1 MKTNKVIKFTWHV
14 NRRTTDL
21 YFYAGSYQDATSEIE
36 GEINRNSYGI
46 SGYPISDRVEEELS
60 EEMNMDFWEKKYEDE
75 PEKFEDMMEKFHEG
89 IWELAT
95 EKQWREAVLEEG
107 AKESQADM
115 FWWTVYEA
123 MTMVDFSK
131 RISPE
136 REKKIIEL
144 YGNYTIKELYN
155 IYLDYVELYY
165 KTNYIENPE
174 ANYVQNEMIKDFWKG
189 LLNKEIIEF
198 SNGPTI
204 DFSEGLPDSEN
215 WFGYN

>member
-1 MKTNKVIKFTWHV
+1 MKTNKVIKFTWHL

-21 YFYAGSYQDATSEIE
+21 YFYADSYQDATSEIE

-107 AKESQADM
+107 AKESQTDM

-123 MTMVDFSK
+123 MTMVEFSK

-136 REKKIIEL
+136 RNKKIIEL
-144 YGNYTIKELYN
+144 YGNYTIREIYN

-165 KTNYIENPE
+165 ETNYIEHPK
-174 ANYVQNEMIKDFWKG
+174 ADYVQNEMIKDFWKG

-215 WFGYN
+215 WFGYD

>member
-1 MKTNKVIKFTWHV
+1 
-14 NRRTTDL
+14 
-21 YFYAGSYQDATSEIE
+21 
-36 GEINRNSYGI
+36 
-46 SGYPISDRVEEELS
+46 
-60 EEMNMDFWEKKYEDE
+60 
-75 PEKFEDMMEKFHEG
+75 
-89 IWELAT
+89 
-95 EKQWREAVLEEG
+95 
-107 AKESQADM
+107 
-115 FWWTVYEA
+115 

-155 IYLDYVELYY
+155 

-215 WFGYN
+215 WFGYD